1 LTKSGGKVTRE
12 RLGYNQVIGDLRI
25 MKRLSA
31 PHGKICLMFISLTL
45 LLSSCDQFSL
55 RTPFATTN
63 DPTIQKNDNWLQIY
77 FTNPTAT
84 TASNYE
90 GGPDQPLSQAIESA
104 RLSVD
109 VAAYSL
115 NLWSIRDALIH
126 AHQRGVVVRAVM
138 ESDNMDESEVQDLM
152 DTGIPVIGDQHEGL
166 MHDKFIVIDQDEVW
180 TGSMNF
186 TVGGTYRDNN
196 NLIRIRSAEAAK
208 DYSNEFEE
216 MFTRKRFG
224 PEGKADTPFPDLTI
238 DGTQV
243 EILFSP
249 DDSVAKRLLELIN
262 EAQESINFMAY
273 TITSDEIGVA
283 MRDKAQ
289 AGIPVIG
296 VMDSGQ
302 VSSDGTE
309 YNFFIEAGM
318 DIRLDGNERGLLH
331 HKVLIIDQEIVITG
345 SYNFTASAENN
356 NDENVVVL
364 HDRSAA
370 QKYLE
375 EFQRIYNQAGQ
386 P

>member
-1 LTKSGGKVTRE
+1 VARE
-12 RLGYNQVIGDLRI
+12 RLGYNQVIGDFRI
-25 MKRLSA
+25 MNRLTA
-31 PHGKICLMFISLTL
+31 PHGIIWIIFISLAL

-55 RTPFATTN
+55 RTPFPSTN
-63 DPTIQKNDNWLQIY
+63 DPTKQNNDSWLQIY
-77 FTNPTAT
+77 FTDPAAT
-84 TASNYE
+84 TATNYE
-90 GGPDQPLSQAIESA
+90 GGPDQPLAQAIASA

-126 AHQRGVVVRAVM
+126 AHRRGVIVRAVM
-138 ESDNMDESEVQDLM
+138 ESDNMDESEVQDLK
-152 DTGIPVIGDQHEGL
+152 DAGIPVIGDQHEGL
-166 MHDKFIVIDQDEVW
+166 MHDKFVVIDQNEVW

-196 NLIRIRSAEAAK
+196 NLIRIHSAEAAK

-262 EAQESINFMAY
+262 GAQESINFMAY
-273 TITSDEIGVA
+273 TFTSDEIGA
-283 MRDKAQ
+283 ALRDKAQ
-289 AGIPVIG
+289 AGIPVVG

-302 VSSDGTE
+302 ISSDGTE
-309 YNFFIEAGM
+309 YNYFIEAGM
-318 DIRLDGNERGLLH
+318 DVRLDGNERGLLH
-331 HKVLIIDQEIVITG
+331 HKVLIVDQEIVITG

-356 NDENVVVL
+356 NDENVVIL

-370 QKYLE
+370 QKYQE
-375 EFQRIYNQAGQ
+375 EFQRIYDQAGQ